1 LISPKKSLTL
11 LEKRYQRIRAT
22 IGTPTTARGSIPR
35 TALTMSPVTLT
46 SKPPTPSGYAQ
57 RLPTKN
63 PYAHAAH
70 AAQTT
75 ARSSGAQTPIRE
87 NDSRARGFS
96 FHIGSRA
103 PPGLSSEIADKPLA
117 STPTANRH
125 ASAVTPAGLLVAGKF
140 TRPNPRTSRSRLTGC
155 ASAASDDAKRRN
167 ESAARAC

>member
-1 LISPKKSLTL
+1 
-11 LEKRYQRIRAT
+11 RYQRIRAT

-35 TALTMSPVTLT
+35 AALTTSPVRLT

-70 AAQTT
+70 AMQTT
-75 ARSSGAQTPIRE
+75 ARSSGAQAPMRE

-125 ASAVTPAGLLVAGKF
+125 ASAVTPAGLSEAEQFTLPTSTQ
-140 TRPNPRTSRSRLTGC
+140 TRPPNARRVSGERSN
-155 ASAASDDAKRRN
+155 K
-167 ESAARAC
+167 